1 MFKQQRLTA
10 LNGVVYLDK
19 IQFLEE
25 KSGFVWTKFIIFTE
39 VCEYYRNLCFLIS
52 NISSMGRPKRLY
64 PLGRYRLHIRGEID
78 PAKQYLV
85 QLEYTWNRQ
94 VIRKGM
100 NIFVRLG
107 DWNEKANKGRGGVRA
122 SYGPEANRINSLL
135 LARAD
140 KIDGLLAEYQEKHP
154 NQITAQVI
162 ADFLADKP
170 LTREDKGKD
179 FIEFVLER
187 LESDYSRNRIGR
199 SRYEN
204 GKSGM
209 NIFRIFLR
217 ATKNG
222 TYKPDSIYLGEIS
235 VDLIDEYIMWRR
247 EIKQNS
253 DATINHALTPILKAC
268 AYASEMK
275 MIDYAVNARIQD
287 MRIASKIS
295 LADED
300 NEFDGKYLSK
310 EQMSALLEYYHTCTE
325 PRRKE
330 FLEMFF
336 FTFHACGLR
345 VVDVMTL
352 QWGHVNFEKKELR
365 KIMIKTNK
373 RHVIPLTEPALNIL
387 HRWQEKRAGCRYVFN
402 LVKDDLDLDDAEA
415 LYKSRNNATK
425 CINQSLAVVGE
436 QIGLLFTL
444 SMHVARHSFAVFALN
459 KGLSMSVVSRLLG
472 HGSTD
477 VTEKVYA
484 KFLPETLSA
493 EVARLKEDFASLEIV

>member
-1 MFKQQRLTA
+1 MFGQQRLTVSDGA
-10 LNGVVYLDK
+10 VYLDK
-19 IQFLEE
+19 IRFSEK
-25 KSGFVWTKFIIFTE
+25 KSGFVWTKFITFTE

-154 NQITAQVI
+154 SQITAQVI

-235 VDLIDEYIMWRR
+235 VELIDE
-247 EIKQNS
+247 
-253 DATINHALTPILKAC
+253 
-268 AYASEMK
+268 
-275 MIDYAVNARIQD
+275 
-287 MRIASKIS
+287 
-295 LADED
+295 
-300 NEFDGKYLSK
+300 
-310 EQMSALLEYYHTCTE
+310 
-325 PRRKE
+325 
-330 FLEMFF
+330 
-336 FTFHACGLR
+336 
-345 VVDVMTL
+345 
-352 QWGHVNFEKKELR
+352 
-365 KIMIKTNK
+365 
-373 RHVIPLTEPALNIL
+373 
-387 HRWQEKRAGCRYVFN
+387 
-402 LVKDDLDLDDAEA
+402 
-415 LYKSRNNATK
+415 
-425 CINQSLAVVGE
+425 
-436 QIGLLFTL
+436 
-444 SMHVARHSFAVFALN
+444 
-459 KGLSMSVVSRLLG
+459 
-472 HGSTD
+472 
-477 VTEKVYA
+477 
-484 KFLPETLSA
+484 
-493 EVARLKEDFASLEIV
+493 

>member
-1 MFKQQRLTA
+1 
-10 LNGVVYLDK
+10 
-19 IQFLEE
+19 
-25 KSGFVWTKFIIFTE
+25 
-39 VCEYYRNLCFLIS
+39 
-52 NISSMGRPKRLY
+52 MGRPKRLY

-78 PAKQYLV
+78 SAKQYLV

-122 SYGPEANRINSLL
+122 SYGTEANRVNSLL

-140 KIDGLLAEYQEKHP
+140 KIDGLLAEYQQKHP

-170 LTREDKGKD
+170 VIREDKGKD
-179 FIEFVLER
+179 FVEFVLER

-209 NIFRIFLR
+209 NIFQIFLR
-217 ATKNG
+217 ATNKG
-222 TYKPDSIYLGEIS
+222 TYKPDSIYVGEIS
-235 VDLIDEYIMWRR
+235 VELIDEYIKWRR
-247 EIKQNS
+247 EVKQNS
-253 DATINHALTPILKAC
+253 NATINHALTPILKAC
-268 AYASEMK
+268 AYAAELK
-275 MIDYAVNARIQD
+275 MIDHTINARIQD
-287 MRIASKIS
+287 MRISPKLS
-295 LADED
+295 LSDED
-300 NEFDGKYLSK
+300 NEFDGKYLTK
-310 EQMSALLEYYHTCTE
+310 EQISALVEYYRDCTE

-336 FTFHACGLR
+336 FAFHACGLR

-352 QWGHVNFEKKELR
+352 QWKHIDFARKELR

-373 RHVIPLTEPALNIL
+373 RHVIPLTEPALHIL
-387 HRWQEKRAGCRYVFN
+387 QQWREKREGCRYAFN
-402 LVKDDLDLDDAEA
+402 LVKETLDLDDAEA
-415 LYKSRNNATK
+415 LYKARNNATK

-436 QIGLLFTL
+436 QIGLPFSL
-444 SMHVARHSFAVFALN
+444 SMHAARHSFAVFALN

-472 HGSTD
+472 HSSTD
-477 VTEKVYA
+477 ITEKVYA
-484 KFLPETLSA
+484 RFLPETLSA
-493 EVARLKEDFASLEIV
+493 EVAKLSGELINLTI